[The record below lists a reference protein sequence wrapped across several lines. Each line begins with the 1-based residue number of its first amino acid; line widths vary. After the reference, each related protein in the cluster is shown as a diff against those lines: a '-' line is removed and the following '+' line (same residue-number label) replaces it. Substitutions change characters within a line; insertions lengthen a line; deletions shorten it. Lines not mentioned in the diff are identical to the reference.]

1 MKYHRGLFLGGGG
14 EGGLGGMHV
23 PSLDFKSDC
32 FVY

>member
-1 MKYHRGLFLGGGG
+1 MKYHRGLFFGGGG
-14 EGGLGGMHV
+14 GRGGMHV